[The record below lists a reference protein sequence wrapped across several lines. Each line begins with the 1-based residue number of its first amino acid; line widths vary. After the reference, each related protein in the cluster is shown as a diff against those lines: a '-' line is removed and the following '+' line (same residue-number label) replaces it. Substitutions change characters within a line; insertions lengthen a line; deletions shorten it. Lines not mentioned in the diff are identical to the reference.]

1 MELEEMQELWSEM
14 TTQLDNQK
22 RLTNKLII
30 QMTQERYKS
39 KIAILAKY
47 EGVGAMIC
55 FVAAIMLIK
64 QFEML
69 DTWYLIVS
77 GIFTILY
84 LIIVPSVVL
93 RSIGF
98 MKRINL
104 AKGTY
109 KETLIAYAKGRK
121 QFLLIQKVGIYLNF
135 LLLIVS
141 LPVMMKVFSGK
152 DIFIENMQVLYWY
165 IPSMTIFL
173 IVFSKWGYGKY
184 KKVTASASNILADL
198 EDTSL

>member
-1 MELEEMQELWSEM
+1 MAQE
-14 TTQLDNQK
+14 Q
-22 RLTNKLII
+22 
-30 QMTQERYKS
+30 YKS

-47 EGVGAMIC
+47 EGIGALIC
-55 FVAAIMLIK
+55 FVAAIRLIR

-69 DTWYLIVS
+69 DTWYLLTS
-77 GIFTILY
+77 GIFIILY

-121 QFLLIQKVGIYLNF
+121 QFLLIEKVGIYLNF
-135 LLLIVS
+135 ILLIVS
-141 LPVMMKVFSGK
+141 LPVLMKVFSGK
-152 DIFIENMQVLYWY
+152 DIFMENRQVLYWY
-165 IPSMTIFL
+165 IPTMTIF
-173 IVFSKWGYGKY
+173 
-184 KKVTASASNILADL
+184 
-198 EDTSL
+198 